1 MDCTGCQLCVHVC
14 PDNALVDKPLNSV
27 MAIEDTNWSFA
38 TALPERIDVMD
49 RASVKG
55 SQFMKPLLEVC
66 CEMISRCG
74 EPQVRVLRWGIPGES
89 TSGVWAWTVARI
101 PGRSTYGV

>member
-27 MAIEDTNWSFA
+27 LAIEDTNWSFA

-55 SQFMKPLLEVC
+55 SQFMKPLLEV
-66 CEMISRCG
+66 RCAD
-74 EPQVRVLRWGIPGES
+74 RVMLFRDGAMRDILGGMWEK
-89 TSGVWAWTVARI
+89 
-101 PGRSTYGV
+101 